1 MNEIPVLVSIHSSA
15 HRDDDTEEPISLMTA
30 GSLLL
35 DEEKAEVTY
44 QETLDESLPP
54 QTVIVTVQDDI
65 VTMRRE
71 GNYATQ
77 MVFARGQRYEGIYQT
92 PFGTMDIAVFCTRL
106 SYDLT
111 EEGGEIFLVYQM
123 DMNGQFAAM
132 HQMHLEVTPTN
143 G

>member
-1 MNEIPVLVSIHSSA
+1 MNKIPVLVSIHSCA
-15 HRDDDTEEPISLMTA
+15 HRDDDTEEPISLITSGTLM
-30 GSLLL
+30 L
-35 DEEKAEVTY
+35 DEEKAVVIY
-44 QETLDESLPP
+44 QETLDESLPS
-54 QTVIVTVQDDI
+54 QTVTVTVKDDT
-65 VTMRRE
+65 VTMQRD

-77 MVFARGQRYEGIYQT
+77 MVFVRGQRYEDIYQT
-92 PFGTMDIAVFCTRL
+92 PFGDMDIAVFCTRL

-132 HQMHLEVTPTN
+132 HQMHMEITVKN

>member
-1 MNEIPVLVSIHSSA
+1 MHEIPVLVTIHSCA
-15 HRDDDTEEPISLMTA
+15 RRDDDSEEPISLMTT
-30 GSLLL
+30 GTLML
-35 DEEKAEVTY
+35 DEEKAVVSY

-54 QTVIVTVQDDI
+54 QTVLVTVKDDQ
-65 VTMRRE
+65 VTMIRE
-71 GNYATQ
+71 GKYATQ

-92 PFGTMDIAVFCTRL
+92 PFGEMDIAVFCTRL

-132 HQMHLEVTPTN
+132 HQLHLEVMVKN